1 MLPNEWHA
9 KNESS
14 AKSATDIVMEWQQ
27 GVERRDYQ
35 SIRGLLSDNISYV
48 SPLNSFNRV
57 LIPTNTNI
65 SNNTISSKNYLPT
78 LCP

>member
-1 MLPNEWHA
+1 MLPNECRA

-14 AKSATDIVMEWQQ
+14 AKSATDIVMKWQQ
-27 GVERRDYQ
+27 GAERWDYQ

-48 SPLNSFNRV
+48 SPLNPFNRV

-78 LCP
+78 LCL